1 MEERRES
8 TAMRATMTARICDT
22 VTYNAMR
29 PPSKPRDEARLPVSP
44 SQRMQ
49 EIADLAA
56 MQQNALKRGSYEIPI
71 FTEEDS
77 YMYQV
82 GV

>member
-1 MEERRES
+1 MEEIRES
-8 TAMRATMTARICDT
+8 TAMRATMTSRIYDT

-49 EIADLAA
+49 EIADLATT
-56 MQQNALKRGSYEIPI
+56 QQNAVNRGSYEKGY
-71 FTEEDS
+71 DRGS
-77 YMYQV
+77 N
-82 GV
+82 